1 MIFLLGFNGGL
12 DGLCEKYDLLLLD
25 WTLSGQ
31 MEKKSINVCYS
42 MYF

>member
-1 MIFLLGFNGGL
+1 VIFLLGFNGGL

-31 MEKKSINVCYS
+31 IEKKA
-42 MYF
+42 